1 MSNKAPV
8 LARDMLSVEVTKGKK
23 VGGRSIQSWNKRIL
37 GDVEWMNN
45 KEQNDQEFLQKLIT
59 IGQTAETPDL
69 RKEQLQSLMTE
80 IESTEQ
86 APRLVHTRHRGVRC
100 EDPDCHHMFA
110 EEREMRR
117 HMRTCHAL
125 PEVEVEEV
133 ANPEYPFKCQ
143 YCTMKYK
150 VLGWFQR
157 HMAKSHP
164 QIPLLLP
171 QAAPPPLLTPIL
183 PPIFMQPPIQ
193 VAPQPPI
200 QVVPQPSLQ
209 VAPVILQTPL
219 LPPPV
224 VILGPQ
230 APAPA
235 HLQLPPQDNNE
246 LVVPPGP
253 PYRCPFRGC
262 FYQCGAVQTILNH
275 GASKHQWNLAS
286 CRPARNRTTQTATA
300 ARGAGSGT

>member
-171 QAAPPPLLTPIL
+171 QAAPPPLTPIL
-183 PPIFMQPPIQ
+183 PPIFMQPLYRLPRNPLYRL
-193 VAPQPPI
+193 PQLFSKPHFY
-200 QVVPQPSLQ
+200 L
-209 VAPVILQTPL
+209 PL
-219 LPPPV
+219 LLFSGRRLRRRL
-224 VILGPQ
+224 ICSF
-230 APAPA
+230 
-235 HLQLPPQDNNE
+235 H
-246 LVVPPGP
+246 
-253 PYRCPFRGC
+253 RR
-262 FYQCGAVQTILNH
+262 TIMN
-275 GASKHQWNLAS
+275 
-286 CRPARNRTTQTATA
+286 
-300 ARGAGSGT
+300 